1 MRNLELVVVV
11 VAAVMVVLAMEM
23 VVMVMVV
30 ESQVHITANTTFS
43 GVRITYTDLC
53 GSITCKIFTNQ

>member
-1 MRNLELVVVV
+1 
-11 VAAVMVVLAMEM
+11 MVVLAMEM